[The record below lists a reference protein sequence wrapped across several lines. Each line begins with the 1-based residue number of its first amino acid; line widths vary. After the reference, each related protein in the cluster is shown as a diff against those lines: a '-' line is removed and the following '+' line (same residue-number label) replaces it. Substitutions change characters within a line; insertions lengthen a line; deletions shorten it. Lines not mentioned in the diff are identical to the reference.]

1 VTTICTVIA
10 IFTPKPEF
18 ASEVKA
24 LIQRIT
30 PLVHEEAGCEFYTMN
45 EDVDGRIIHIEAW
58 STREHWQE
66 HSKQQNV
73 ADIWAGIQGKLQKD
87 VEIIEL
93 YNVPTGTSGKGTL
106 AQAKPVA

>member
-1 VTTICTVIA
+1 MTTVCTVIA

-58 STREHWQE
+58 SSREHWQE

-73 ADIWAGIQGKLQKD
+73 AAIWAGIQGKLQKD

-93 YNVPTGTSGKGTL
+93 YNVPTGASGKGTL